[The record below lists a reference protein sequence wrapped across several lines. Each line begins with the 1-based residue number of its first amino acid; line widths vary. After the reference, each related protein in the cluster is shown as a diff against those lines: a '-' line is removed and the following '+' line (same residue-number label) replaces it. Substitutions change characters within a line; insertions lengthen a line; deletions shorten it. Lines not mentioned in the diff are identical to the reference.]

1 MGERVFISG
10 NEAIGQ
16 GALYAGC
23 RHYFAY
29 PITPQNEIIEFFAR
43 ELPRRGGVF
52 VQTESE
58 TSTANMLYGAAAT
71 GVRAMTSSSSTGFS
85 LMQEA
90 ISAMAAAETPCVI
103 INVQRGGPGGGTT
116 QTSQM
121 DYHQIT
127 KGGGHGDYHTMVLA
141 PAYAQ
146 EAFDLVQ
153 LAFHLADTYRH
164 PTLLLSDALL
174 GQMME
179 VVELQ
184 TLDFGQVP
192 EKGWAVGSGMRDEQR
207 RLIFPGF
214 VVGPRL
220 QEYLTA
226 MSHKYRLM
234 EEREI
239 RYEARALEDA
249 EIVLVSFGSTARA
262 SLEALRLARKEGRK
276 VGMIRPIT
284 LWPFPSQII
293 LQTAGC
299 VRAFLVVEDN
309 LGQMVEDV
317 RAAAQGKA
325 PVHHLGILARHLPG
339 PSGLILPHTIY
350 EEVKRIDE
358 A

>member
-1 MGERVFISG
+1 MGERVFLTG
-10 NEAIGQ
+10 NEAIGH

-23 RHYFAY
+23 KHYFAY
-29 PITPQNEIIEFFAR
+29 PITPQNEIIEFFAK
-43 ELPRRGGVF
+43 ELPKRGGVF

-90 ISAMAAAETPCVI
+90 ISAMVAAEVPCVL

-116 QTSQM
+116 QTSQQ

-127 KGGGHGDYHTMVLA
+127 KGGGHGDYHNIVLA
-141 PAYAQ
+141 PAYPQ
-146 EAFDLVQ
+146 EAFDFVQ

-164 PTLLLSDALL
+164 PTMILSDALL
-174 GQMME
+174 GQMRE
-179 VVELQ
+179 VVE
-184 TLDFGQVP
+184 TETRDFGPVP
-192 EKGWAVGSGMRDEQR
+192 EKDWAVGSGLKDGER

-214 VVGPRL
+214 VVGPRFR
-220 QEYLTA
+220 EYLTA
-226 MSHKYRLM
+226 VSQKYQRM
-234 EEREI
+234 EEQEVRYDARE
-239 RYEARALEDA
+239 LEDA

-262 SLEALRLARKEGRK
+262 ALEALRLGRKEGRK

-284 LWPFPSQII
+284 LWPFPSRII
-293 LQTAGC
+293 LETAE
-299 VRAFLVVEDN
+299 RARGFLVVEDN
-309 LGQMVEDV
+309 LGQMVDDV

-325 PVHHLGILARHLPG
+325 PVHHLGVLARHLPG

-358 A
+358 N